1 MAMREFDLNIERVL
15 ENWTV
20 AHALRE
26 VIANALDEQALTGTR
41 EPEIFQDGDGRWH
54 IRDWGRGLRYEHLTQ
69 NENKEKLTHPDR
81 VVGKFGVGLK
91 DALATFDRHR
101 IDVTIRS
108 RHGDITTGRQAK
120 HGFSDIKTLHA
131 LISDPADPGFTGTEF
146 ILHGNALSEAQVEQA
161 KALFLHYAGDEE
173 LDATQFG
180 TVLRPRDKRTPARI
194 YVNGLRV
201 AEEDNFLFSYN
212 ITSPTRALRR
222 ALNRER
228 SNVGRGAYTDR
239 VKSILLAGEQ
249 DEVIEALVADLQ
261 NYERGTQHDETQWL
275 DVGLHACKLLNARRK
290 VIFLTPFEL
299 ALAPDFVRRAAED
312 GYEAIVVPETI
323 RRKLPGLTDAA
334 GNPIRDLG
342 RYRDEWQH
350 SFHFTFVDPGDFT
363 PAERAVW
370 DTLPRIFAVRGGRPG
385 RIKDVRISETMRLM
399 EGRYQEAVGV
409 WEEADGLIIVKRTQL
424 RSPDAFAGT
433 VLHELSHALS
443 GAPDVSFAFEEQLT
457 QELGRVVARRLTQAA
472 DHNELTR
479 QTTGFPRPERPW
491 ASMPPRLAA
500 GGGGRTS
507 FVRDNDFDL

>member
-1 MAMREFDLNIERVL
+1 
-15 ENWTV
+15 
-20 AHALRE
+20 
-26 VIANALDEQALTGTR
+26 
-41 EPEIFQDGDGRWH
+41 
-54 IRDWGRGLRYEHLTQ
+54 
-69 NENKEKLTHPDR
+69 
-81 VVGKFGVGLK
+81 
-91 DALATFDRHR
+91 
-101 IDVTIRS
+101 
-108 RHGDITTGRQAK
+108 
-120 HGFSDIKTLHA
+120 
-131 LISDPADPGFTGTEF
+131 
-146 ILHGNALSEAQVEQA
+146 
-161 KALFLHYAGDEE
+161 
-173 LDATQFG
+173 
-180 TVLRPRDKRTPARI
+180 
-194 YVNGLRV
+194 V

-239 VKSILLAGEQ
+239 VKSILLACEK

-299 ALAPDFVRRAAED
+299 ALAPGFVRRAAED

-342 RYRDEWQH
+342 RYRDEWQQ
-350 SFHFTFVDPGDFT
+350 SFHFTFVEPADFT

-370 DTLPRIFAVRGGRPG
+370 EALPRIFGARGGRPG
-385 RIKDVRISETMRLM
+385 RIKDVRVSETMRLI

-424 RSPDAFAGT
+424 RSHDAFAGT

-457 QELGRVVARRLTQAA
+457 PRTGPRRSTA
-472 DHNELTR
+472 
-479 QTTGFPRPERPW
+479 PYP
-491 ASMPPRLAA
+491 
-500 GGGGRTS
+500 GG
-507 FVRDNDFDL
+507 